1 MPTPDIIAVMGVCVP
16 ERHAYAHRL
25 ATTAS
30 RRLVIGPTGLDRGR
44 ADPAEP
50 LVVEVGTAES
60 PLRIAALLES
70 GGDGDVVCVVDAVHA
85 LDDLMRDD
93 PADPLDLA
101 RGPLAHPGSRGLQA
115 ALALEYATVVVLV
128 NWESVPT
135 ADLAETMAL
144 TAHLAPCARLRL
156 SRDPALDLLGSRTLA
171 SAPTHARPG
180 WVRVLNGEHDPT
192 MTHPN
197 VSTLRYEQV
206 RPFHPRRLRDALE
219 DIDAGTYGRI
229 VRSAGFAR
237 LATRPGI
244 AQWDQVGSALW
255 LNPIPA
261 DEGDPL
267 AIGQDIALTGRGVDG
282 VGLRHALD
290 AAALDDAEFA
300 AGPAA
305 WRELDDPFPAWDT
318 VDAAAPDDDLP
329 GGGRR

>member
-1 MPTPDIIAVMGVCVP
+1 MPSPDIIAVMGVCAP
-16 ERHAYAHRL
+16 ERHAYARRL
-25 ATTAS
+25 ATTAA
-30 RRLVIGPTGLDRGR
+30 RRLVIGPAGLDGSRVDR
-44 ADPAEP
+44 SEQ
-50 LVVEVGTAES
+50 LVLEAGTAES

-70 GGDGDVVCVVDAVHA
+70 GGGGDVVCVVDAVHA

-93 PADPLDLA
+93 PADPLALA

-128 NWESVPT
+128 NWETVPT
-135 ADLAETMAL
+135 AHLAETMAL
-144 TAHLAPCARLRL
+144 VSHLAPCARLRL
-156 SRDPALDLLGSRTLA
+156 SRDPALDLLGARTTEP
-171 SAPTHARPG
+171 APTHARPG
-180 WVRVLNGEHDPT
+180 WVRALNGEHDPT
-192 MTHPN
+192 MTHRN

-206 RPFHPRRLRDALE
+206 RPFHPERLRDTLD
-219 DIDAGTYGRI
+219 DIDEGTYGRV

-237 LATRPGI
+237 LATRLGI

-267 AIGQDIALTGRGVDG
+267 AIGQDLALTGRGLDG
-282 VGLRHALD
+282 DALRRALD

-300 AGPAA
+300 AGPAVWQGLA
-305 WRELDDPFPAWDT
+305 DPFPAWDT
-318 VDAAAPDDDLP
+318 VDAAAPEDDLP